1 MSKLYLCSSQ
11 KYLTYTYV
19 GKLTTT
25 VDKLS
30 GEGLDR
36 EPVIIHIQEF
46 MEHSKGMIICRI
58 GGILFLQKQHYFH
71 LISNAGQGTKK

>member
-25 VDKLS
+25 ADKLF

-36 EPVIIHIQEF
+36 EPRILHIQEVL
-46 MEHSKGMIICRI
+46 EHAKGMIICHI
-58 GGILFLQKQHYFH
+58 GGILFLQNQHYFH
-71 LISNAGQGTKK
+71 LIANAGQGTKN

>member
-25 VDKLS
+25 ADKLS

-36 EPVIIHIQEF
+36 EPRILHIQEVV
-46 MEHSKGMIICRI
+46 EHAKGMIICHI

-71 LISNAGQGTKK
+71 LISNAGQGTKN

>member
-25 VDKLS
+25 ADKIS
-30 GEGLDR
+30 SEGLDR
-36 EPVIIHIQEF
+36 EPGILHIQEVV
-46 MEHSKGMIICRI
+46 EHAKGMIICHI
-58 GGILFLQKQHYFH
+58 GGILLLQKQHYFH
-71 LISNAGQGTKK
+71 LIANVGQCTKN